1 MKKRRLLYTLLG
13 ILTLL
18 SGLQLRAQQK
28 TITGKVLDAENN
40 PVVGGTVTVKGQ
52 NRATLTKEKGDFSVL
67 ASPEDVLV
75 FTSAGYEMTEVRV
88 RGGSDVKV
96 SLTAAANS
104 LNEAIVVGYG
114 TQQKKEITG
123 SIVSLKE
130 ADLPKDVTPTINNM
144 LQGQAAGL
152 NADTRSAQ
160 PGGGLNINIRGQ
172 NYPLYV
178 IDGVPLFDNQAAEPA
193 ISSGG
198 N

>member
-1 MKKRRLLYTLLG
+1 
-13 ILTLL
+13 
-18 SGLQLRAQQK
+18 
-28 TITGKVLDAENN
+28 V
-40 PVVGGTVTVKGQ
+40 
-52 NRATLTKEKGDFSVL
+52 
-67 ASPEDVLV
+67 
-75 FTSAGYEMTEVRV
+75 
-88 RGGSDVKV
+88 
-96 SLTAAANS
+96 LTAAANS

-123 SIVSLKE
+123 SIVSLKG

-193 ISSGG
+193 ISERGEFER
-198 N
+198 NRL